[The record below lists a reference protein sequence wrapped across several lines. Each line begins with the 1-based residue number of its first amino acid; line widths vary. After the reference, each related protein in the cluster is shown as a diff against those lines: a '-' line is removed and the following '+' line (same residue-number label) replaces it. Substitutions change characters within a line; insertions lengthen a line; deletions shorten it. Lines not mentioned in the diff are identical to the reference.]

1 MICWDFKNSTRSAG
15 ERMFETCVPMHTP
28 TNGSAA
34 AEFCGAVTAVIT
46 TSFMVVIVRSVKKSG
61 SGSGSGRA
69 IEF

>member
-1 MICWDFKNSTRSAG
+1 
-15 ERMFETCVPMHTP
+15 MFETCVPMHTP